1 VNTGIS
7 TLKRKDGSLA
17 TEDASKADV
26 LNEFFSSVFTHEDVT
41 NVPRLEEGSY
51 SNGVFLSE
59 VRVTPAAV
67 QRKLSDLNPN
77 KAQGPD
83 EVPPRVLKEVCKEL
97 AEPLCCLFNKSL
109 ETGILPGDWKTAE
122 VTALFKKGSKQD
134 PGNYRPVSLTCI
146 VCKVLE
152 SVVRDAVVNH
162 FTENNL
168 YTDCQHGF
176 RRKRSCVTQ
185 LLQVMEDFTSLM
197 DQGEDFDIVYC
208 DFKKAF
214 DSVPH
219 ERLLV
224 K

>member
-1 VNTGIS
+1 
-7 TLKRKDGSLA
+7 
-17 TEDASKADV
+17 
-26 LNEFFSSVFTHEDVT
+26 
-41 NVPRLEEGSY
+41 LES
-51 SNGVFLSE
+51 
-59 VRVTPAAV
+59 
-67 QRKLSDLNPN
+67 
-77 KAQGPD
+77 
-83 EVPPRVLKEVCKEL
+83 
-97 AEPLCCLFNKSL
+97 
-109 ETGILPGDWKTAE
+109 GILPGDWKTAE

-224 K
+224 KLSAYGICESTLRWIRSFLSGRSQHVRVGSARSSKGSVLSGIPQGSILGPILFTVFINDLLDNLRSTCKIFADNTKIYDKISNSISIFTNVGL